1 MAHFIYALP
10 IFNLPAISNRQSVAR
25 HLYNYNKL
33 LELPVKNH
41 KRGALLTQR
50 HWKKRALLR
59 IIQYKTIEHEELLY
73 NREGNQM
80 DLSIVIPAFE
90 ESKKIGADIKAAS
103 AFLEGNHLTGEIIIV
118 DDGSGDETSE
128 TARKAAVSTPTGI
141 SLKVIRSQHR
151 GKGYAVRTGIRQTTG
166 EYVMFADS
174 GCCVPYGDVLRGLDM
189 LKSTECEIV
198 HGSRKLRESRI
209 QKPRGWYRRICS
221 RIFHWFVIYVM
232 KIPRE
237 LTDTQC
243 GFKIYRGDIGRKL
256 YSRCISDGFMFDVE
270 AILRARK
277 EGYGIKEF
285 PIEWTC
291 DRDSRLSPA
300 GSLCG
305 VLRELMAIKRALA
318 KK

>member
-73 NREGNQM
+73 NREGN
-80 DLSIVIPAFE
+80 
-90 ESKKIGADIKAAS
+90 
-103 AFLEGNHLTGEIIIV
+103 
-118 DDGSGDETSE
+118 
-128 TARKAAVSTPTGI
+128 
-141 SLKVIRSQHR
+141 
-151 GKGYAVRTGIRQTTG
+151 
-166 EYVMFADS
+166 VMFADS